1 MDLTEAL
8 ELDFEIVLKETDKA
22 YQVRFSSVEIQW
34 IPKSQCRLFNNILY
48 MPEWLVKEKGLEG
61 FVLPG

>member
-8 ELDFEIVLKETDKA
+8 ELDFEIVLKETEKA
-22 YQVRFSSVEIQW
+22 LQIRFGPQEVQW
-34 IPKSQCRLFNNILY
+34 IPKSQCRILNNILY

-61 FVLPG
+61 FVLP

>member
-22 YQVRFSSVEIQW
+22 YQVRFSSMEVHW
-34 IPKSQCRLFNNILY
+34 VPKSQCRILNNICY

-61 FVLPG
+61 FVLPK